1 MRKIMPPLS
10 RAMSSSMWFAIFAA
24 AVSLGL
30 SAGASP
36 ALAQTAPSPSETV
49 VVGSTAGAKDH
60 GGQRA
65 SVRARAK
72 GHDQAGVG
80 HAKSAAP
87 SPAAGRGAP
96 FLTEAQIASLKSGLK
111 LTPHQE
117 KYWPAVEAALRRL
130 AFRKTPEGAAVL
142 DSASMQG
149 LYAAA
154 AELVESLD
162 STQLGEAQRL
172 ARMVG
177 LAN

>member
-10 RAMSSSMWFAIFAA
+10 RAMSTSMWFAIFAA
-24 AVSLGL
+24 AVSLDL
-30 SAGASP
+30 SAGATP
-36 ALAQTAPSPSETV
+36 ASAQTAPSPDETV
-49 VVGSTAGAKDH
+49 VVGSSAG
-60 GGQRA
+60 QWA
-65 SVRARAK
+65 SARARAK

-80 HAKSAAP
+80 RTKSAAP

-96 FLTEAQIASLKSGLK
+96 FLTEAQISSLKSGLK

-130 AFRKTPEGAAVL
+130 AYRKTPDGAAVL

>member
-1 MRKIMPPLS
+1 MPPLS
-10 RAMSSSMWFAIFAA
+10 RAMSTSMWLAIFAVGA
-24 AVSLGL
+24 TPVS
-30 SAGASP
+30 
-36 ALAQTAPSPSETV
+36 AQTAPSPDETV
-49 VVGSTAGAKDH
+49 VVGSSAGAKDH
-60 GGQRA
+60 GGPRA
-65 SVRARAK
+65 SAPVRAK

-80 HAKSAAP
+80 RAKSAAP

-96 FLTEAQIASLKSGLK
+96 FLTEAQISSLKSGLK
-111 LTPHQE
+111 LMPHQE

-130 AFRKTPEGAAVL
+130 AFRKTPDGAMVL
-142 DSASMQG
+142 DSASMHG

-162 STQLGEAQRL
+162 PTQLGEAQRL

>member
-1 MRKIMPPLS
+1 
-10 RAMSSSMWFAIFAA
+10 MSTSMWFAIFAA

-30 SAGASP
+30 SAGATAAS
-36 ALAQTAPSPSETV
+36 AQTAPSPNETV
-49 VVGSTAGAKDH
+49 GSSASAKDH
-60 GGQRA
+60 GGPRDT
-65 SVRARAK
+65 VRARAK
-72 GHDQAGVG
+72 GHDHAGVG
-80 HAKSAAP
+80 RAKSAAP
-87 SPAAGRGAP
+87 SPVAGRGAP

-111 LTPHQE
+111 LTPQQE

-130 AFRKTPEGAAVL
+130 AFRKMPDGTAVL
-142 DSASMQG
+142 DSESMQG

-162 STQLGEAQRL
+162 PTQLGEAQRL